1 MSPRGTSKVTTRR
14 GHEPDLS
21 VERALVSPGALLACV
36 DEVGRG
42 SLAGP
47 VSVGLVIIDPH
58 AGDAPVGIRDS
69 KDLSAHA
76 RQALIAAIEDWV
88 VAGAVGHASA
98 EEIDAHG
105 IVPALRLAGHRA
117 WTAALAALAASA
129 AGDASAAAVE
139 NGRPSAPS
147 AILLDGSHDWFTP
160 QLLDALT
167 HAPDDDLAEVTAPVT
182 TRVKADRDC
191 AGVGAASVLA
201 KVERDAIMDAL
212 DRDHPGFG
220 WAQNK
225 GYGTAAHKEAIQTM
239 GAGVYHRRTW
249 HLGA

>member
-1 MSPRGTSKVTTRR
+1 MSRSVSTPVTRR

-21 VERALVSPGALLACV
+21 VERALVAPGELLACV

-58 AGDAPVGIRDS
+58 AGDAPPGIRDS

-76 RQALIAAIEDWV
+76 RQALISAIEEWV
-88 VAGAVGHASA
+88 LAGAVGHASA
-98 EEIDAHG
+98 QEIDAHG

-117 WTAALAALAASA
+117 WTAAV
-129 AGDASAAAVE
+129 AAAAKVATDAKE
-139 NGRPSAPS
+139 ATPS

-167 HAPDDDLAEVTAPVT
+167 HAPEDDLAEVLAPVT

-201 KVERDAIMDAL
+201 KVERDGIMDAL
-212 DRDHPGFG
+212 DQAHPGYG

-225 GYGTAAHKEAIQTM
+225 GYGTAAHKEAIRTL
-239 GAGVYHRRTW
+239 GAGDFHRRTW